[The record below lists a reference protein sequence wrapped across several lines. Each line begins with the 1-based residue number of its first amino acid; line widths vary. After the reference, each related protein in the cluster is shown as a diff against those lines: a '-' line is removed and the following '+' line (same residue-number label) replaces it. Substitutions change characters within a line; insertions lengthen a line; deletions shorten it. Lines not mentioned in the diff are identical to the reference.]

1 MTLVFIISAPSG
13 SGKSTLVA
21 AIKQLV
27 DQLEFSVS
35 YTTRPPRGSEEDG
48 RDYYYTNRVVFE
60 RMIGKG
66 EFLEYADVF
75 GNYYGTAKKF
85 LDDAIVRGHDLL
97 LDIDVQGASQL
108 QEKLSGQISIFI
120 LPPNKAELEKRLRR
134 RSSAE
139 RMTDEAVIQ
148 RRLETATREIEKYEE
163 YDYILVNDQLGDS
176 IDALKAIILT
186 ERLRAAGREP
196 VQADEKE
203 LVELAESR
211 RLERVRPS
219 LGPILESFRKKTDV
233 IHRGCE
239 VDLYSG
245 FDSNYRYILVAARR
259 ARQLQSGATPL
270 VATDSTKPCHIA
282 ALELMADKVKWE
294 TTPLTVVPKSDPESG
309 AA

>member
-1 MTLVFIISAPSG
+1 MTLVYIISAPSG

-27 DQLEFSVS
+27 DRLDFSVS
-35 YTTRPPRGSEEDG
+35 YTTRPPRGSEENG
-48 RDYYYTNRVVFE
+48 RDYYYTSREVFE
-60 RMIGKG
+60 RMIGRG

-108 QEKLSGQISIFI
+108 QESLPEAISIFI
-120 LPPNKAELEKRLRR
+120 LPPTKQELEKRLRR

-148 RRLETATREIEKYEE
+148 RRLETASREIEKYTE

-186 ERLRAAGREP
+186 ERLNAAERVPER
-196 VQADEKE
+196 ADEQI

-211 RLERVRPS
+211 RLARMQS
-219 LGPILESFRKKTDV
+219 GLGPILESFRK
-233 IHRGCE
+233 
-239 VDLYSG
+239 
-245 FDSNYRYILVAARR
+245 
-259 ARQLQSGATPL
+259 
-270 VATDSTKPCHIA
+270 
-282 ALELMADKVKWE
+282 
-294 TTPLTVVPKSDPESG
+294 
-309 AA
+309 

>member
-13 SGKSTLVA
+13 SGKSTLVT

-27 DQLEFSVS
+27 DRLEFSVS
-35 YTTRPPRGSEEDG
+35 YTTRPPRGSEENG
-48 RDYYYTNRVVFE
+48 REYYYTSREVFE
-60 RMIGKG
+60 RMIDRG

-108 QEKLSGQISIFI
+108 QAKHPEPISIFI
-120 LPPNKAELEKRLRR
+120 LPPTKQELEKRLRR

-163 YDYILVNDQLGDS
+163 YDYILVNDQLDDS

-196 VQADEKE
+196 ARADDEN

-211 RLERVRPS
+211 RLERVRPT
-219 LGPILESFRKKTDV
+219 LGPILESFRKKS
-233 IHRGCE
+233 E
-239 VDLYSG
+239 
-245 FDSNYRYILVAARR
+245 
-259 ARQLQSGATPL
+259 
-270 VATDSTKPCHIA
+270 
-282 ALELMADKVKWE
+282 
-294 TTPLTVVPKSDPESG
+294 
-309 AA
+309 